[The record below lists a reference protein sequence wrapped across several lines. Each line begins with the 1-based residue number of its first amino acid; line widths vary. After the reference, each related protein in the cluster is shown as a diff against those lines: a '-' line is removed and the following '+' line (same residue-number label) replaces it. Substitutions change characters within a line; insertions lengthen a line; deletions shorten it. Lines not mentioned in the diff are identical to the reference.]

1 LEYLK
6 VMSVQWETAKHC
18 FMALSLLLTKIKHR
32 ENDADEREDPHPYA
46 IRYLERSPN
55 SFEESNER
63 GQRKRKNSDRLESDD
78 TQSNMN
84 SSTPVPGPT
93 TRETERLHPALAA
106 SPQTDFPRDGPSK
119 SQPLSAQPAQ
129 SRDMNPAEIGLSVE
143 TPSSLEMHFPSFAND
158 NVPGESNFD
167 LNMVDLLDGA
177 NFDSLF
183 DLIGQQYPSF

>member
-1 LEYLK
+1 
-6 VMSVQWETAKHC
+6 
-18 FMALSLLLTKIKHR
+18 MALSLLLTKIKQR
-32 ENDADEREDPHPYA
+32 ENDADEREDAHPHA
-46 IRYLERSPN
+46 IRYLERPPN
-55 SFEESNER
+55 SFDESNER
-63 GQRKRKNSDRLESDD
+63 GRRKRKISDRLESDD

-84 SSTPVPGPT
+84 SSTHVPGST
-93 TRETERLHPALAA
+93 ARETERLHPALVT

-119 SQPLSAQPAQ
+119 PEPLSAEPAH
-129 SRDMNPAEIGLSVE
+129 SRDMNPPEVSLSVE
-143 TPSSLEMHFPSFAND
+143 TPSSPEMHFPSFAND